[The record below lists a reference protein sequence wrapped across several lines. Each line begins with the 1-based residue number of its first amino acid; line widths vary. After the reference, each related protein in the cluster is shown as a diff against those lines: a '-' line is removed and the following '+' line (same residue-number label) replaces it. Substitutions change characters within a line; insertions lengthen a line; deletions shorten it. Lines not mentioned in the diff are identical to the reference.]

1 MHKMKISNYFLVLI
15 FSLLTIFF
23 SCKKVGGNKNIN
35 YEFQSDFK
43 VDTISLVGE
52 REFVTFIMNLNIET
66 YLTMNEFSINN
77 IKEAKVNS
85 VEISTINANQDLN
98 YFKNLSLRMT
108 NDAGAQLIFA
118 NASLPDETTQK
129 TVSFVPETTDLK
141 EFFKLP
147 TIQFTLYGIN
157 DLPILPS
164 PVDLRIKFN
173 VDVTAGLGN

>member
-1 MHKMKISNYFLVLI
+1 MKISNYLLVLI
-15 FSLLTIFF
+15 FLLSTIFF

-35 YEFQSDFK
+35 YEFQNEFK

-52 REFVTFIMNLNIET
+52 REFVTFSMNSNIET
-66 YLTMNEFSINN
+66 YLAMNDFTINN
-77 IKEAKVNS
+77 IKEAKVNA
-85 VEISTINANQDLN
+85 VEISTINTNQDLN

-118 NASLPDETTQK
+118 NAVLPDETTQK
-129 TVSFVPETTDLK
+129 TVNFVPETTDLK
-141 EFFKLP
+141 EFFKQP

-157 DLPILPS
+157 DLPVLPS
-164 PVDLRIKFN
+164 AVDLRIEII

>member
-1 MHKMKISNYFLVLI
+1 MKISHYFLLII
-15 FSLLTIFF
+15 FSLLIISF

-35 YEFQSDFK
+35 YAFQQDFK
-43 VDTISLVGE
+43 VDTISYVGE
-52 REFVTFIMNLNIET
+52 REFVTFEMNTNIES
-66 YLTMNEFSINN
+66 YLALNDFTINN
-77 IKEAKVNS
+77 IKEAKVIS
-85 VEISTINANQDLN
+85 VELSTVNTNQDLN

-118 NASLPDETTQK
+118 NAVLQDETVQK

-141 EFFKLP
+141 EFFKLA

-157 DLPILPS
+157 DLSILPS